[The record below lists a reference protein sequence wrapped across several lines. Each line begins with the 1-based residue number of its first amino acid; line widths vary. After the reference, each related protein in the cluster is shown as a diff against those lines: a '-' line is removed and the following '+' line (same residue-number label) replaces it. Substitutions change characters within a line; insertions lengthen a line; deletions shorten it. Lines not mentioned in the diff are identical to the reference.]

1 MTDSSDAQ
9 HRPDTEVKH
18 SEKEFGRESD
28 FHSNVHHAIIASK
41 HHQELVYTEISP
53 LWGKNVVRFLNE
65 AVEGKPVRY
74 GICINL

>member
-9 HRPDTEVKH
+9 HRPDTEVKL

-28 FHSNVHHAIIASK
+28 FHSNVYHAIIDSK
-41 HHQELVYTEISP
+41 HHQDLVYTEISP

-65 AVEGKPVRY
+65 ALEGKHVR
-74 GICINL
+74 